1 MMPMDRLHVLLL
13 EANPLDTELTLASL
27 AEGGFDCKALRA
39 STRDEFVSALAAD
52 APGRD
57 GPFDLILADH
67 PLPSFDGVSALRIAR
82 ESSPETPF
90 LFVCGEHAD
99 ESAAE
104 AIENGAAGCVPKRR
118 LSALAPSVRR
128 VLREARDR
136 RELRRAQS
144 ELRRSEERCRLLE
157 GAREAA
163 EGANRLKDEFLA
175 TVSHELRTPL
185 TAMLGWARML
195 RGADVD
201 RATLEE
207 GLETIE
213 RNANAQAQLIEDL
226 LDLSRIVTGKLRLT
240 VRPTEIVPVV
250 HEAIDSV
257 RLAADS
263 KGIRLRLIH
272 EALGQGGGLVNG
284 DPDRLQQVVWN
295 LLTNAIKFTPRGG
308 AVSVRIDRVGSG
320 VRLSVSDT
328 GRGIGPSFLPHV
340 FDRFRQAD
348 ASSTRR
354 HGGLGLGLSICR
366 HLVELHGGT
375 IDARSDGEAK
385 GATFTVMLPLMPPA
399 SDKVH
404 PRRGR
409 HAGGLD
415 APHGTNG
422 NNERGFE
429 SWPVLA
435 GLRVL
440 VVDDEPDARRLLSAV
455 LERCKAQVHVAASAA
470 EAMAAMDAHRP
481 DVLLSDIGMPGE
493 DGYSLIARVRQLPP
507 DRGGSIPAA
516 ALTAFARAE
525 DRRRV
530 LAAGFQA
537 YLSKPVEP
545 EALVSAVAR
554 LAGRAVGD
562 PRE

>member
-1 MMPMDRLHVLLL
+1 MDRLHVLLL
-13 EANPLDTELTLASL
+13 EANPLDAELTLASL
-27 AEGGFDCKALRA
+27 TEGGFDCDALRA
-39 STRDEFVSALAAD
+39 STRDEFVEALSAEGR
-52 APGRD
+52 GRD

-67 PLPSFDGVSALRIAR
+67 HLPPGVGASALQIAR
-82 ESSPETPF
+82 ERRPETPF
-90 LFVCGEHAD
+90 IFVSSAAGD

-104 AIENGAAGCVPKRR
+104 AMKNGAAGCVPKQR
-118 LSALAPSVRR
+118 LGALAPLVRR
-128 VLREARDR
+128 TLREARDR
-136 RELRRAQS
+136 RELRRVQS
-144 ELRRSEERCRLLE
+144 ELRRTEERCRQLE

-195 RGADVD
+195 RGADID
-201 RATLEE
+201 EATLEE

-240 VRPTEIVPVV
+240 VRPSEIVPVV

-257 RLAADS
+257 RLAADA
-263 KGIRLRLIH
+263 KGIRLRLLH
-272 EALGQGGGLVNG
+272 EALGQGGGLVSG
-284 DPDRLQQVVWN
+284 DPDRLRQVVWN

-308 AVSVRIDRVGSG
+308 SISVRIDRVGSR
-320 VRLSVSDT
+320 VRVSVTDT
-328 GRGIGPSFLPHV
+328 GRGIGRDFLPHV

-375 IDARSDGEAK
+375 IDAQSEGEGK
-385 GATFTVMLPLMPPA
+385 GAVFTVMLPLMPPA
-399 SDKVH
+399 PEKPH
-404 PRRGR
+404 PRRGEDACG
-409 HAGGLD
+409 AG
-415 APHGTNG
+415 AAHGADGNG
-422 NNERGFE
+422 ERGFKGK
-429 SWPVLA
+429 PVLA

-455 LERCKAQVHVAASAA
+455 LERCKAEVHAAASVA
-470 EAMAAMDAHRP
+470 EALAALEARRP

-493 DGYSLIARVRQLPP
+493 DGYSLIRRIRQLPP
-507 DRGGSIPAA
+507 DRGGSMPAA

-525 DRRRV
+525 DRQRA

-537 YLSKPVEP
+537 YISKPVEP
-545 EALVSAVAR
+545 EVLVSAVAR
-554 LAGRAVGD
+554 LAGRGA
-562 PRE
+562 